1 MSIDTLTLENG
12 TLRATVAPALGGS
25 LLSFQR
31 KVGPLWVDIFL
42 NATNSHTKG
51 RRAYFAMLPWTAR
64 MRHKSFPWDRATG
77 TIPTQ
82 PPAAPNFTVNADWHP
97 HAIHG
102 YGPKLPW
109 KVKQLTPT
117 SVVLTLAS
125 ADHPG
130 FVYPSALELT
140 LTYRIEG
147 ETLNVS
153 SSVQNVGSEST
164 VVSGGSHPFIPKYL
178 AGCIAP
184 PKLQFNATCWYPPR
198 PDEPTEAMPQG
209 HTEALPDDLNFAVAR
224 AATEVWDCTVGGW
237 DGTAS
242 ALWEEAGVQLFV
254 SDTSM
259 EESGL
264 LHLWYAREKGTFA
277 FEPVIGVGDTFNTQ
291 SRFGLS
297 GARILT
303 PTDVS
308 SFSHDYLVKL
318 IT

>member
-1 MSIDTLTLENG
+1 MTIETFTLENG

-31 KVGPLWVDIFL
+31 RVGSLWVDIFL
-42 NATNSHTKG
+42 NATNSFKKG
-51 RRAYFAMLPWTAR
+51 RCAYKVMLPWTAR
-64 MRHKSFPWDRATG
+64 MRNKSFPWDQATG
-77 TIPTQ
+77 TIPTEPTPQ
-82 PPAAPNFTVNADWHP
+82 QRFTVQADWHP

-109 KVKQLTPT
+109 KVKQLTDT

-125 ADHPG
+125 ADHPE
-130 FVYPSALELT
+130 FVYPSQLAMM

-147 ETLNVS
+147 ETLNVTA
-153 SSVQNVGSEST
+153 SVQNVGSEST
-164 VVSGGSHPFIPKYL
+164 VVSGGSHPFIPKFL
-178 AGCIAP
+178 TGCIAP
-184 PKLQFNATCWYPPR
+184 PKLQFNATHWYPPR
-198 PDEPTEAMPQG
+198 TDEPTEAMPHG
-209 HTEALPDDLNFAVAR
+209 DTEALPDDLNFAVAR
-224 AATEVWDCTVGGW
+224 TASEGWDCTVGGW

-242 ALWEEAGVQLFV
+242 ILWEEAGVQLFV

-264 LHLWYAREKGTFA
+264 LHLWYPQEKGTIA
-277 FEPVIGVGDTFNTQ
+277 FEPVVGIGDTFNAH
-291 SRFGLS
+291 SRFGRS

-308 SFSHDYLVKL
+308 SFSHDFLVKVVD
-318 IT
+318 